1 MVIDGGIETHLRRL
15 MAIPAKAGGTD
26 THLKGSE
33 SEPGILWVVGLHD
46 AKGMR
51 H

>member
-1 MVIDGGIETHLRRL
+1 

-33 SEPGILWVVGLHD
+33 SESGILRAVGLHD
-46 AKGMR
+46 AKGTR